1 MVHFWEL
8 CLSAWE
14 TSWPGPP
21 VNKCRKEEIN
31 TWPLESSWNKEI
43 FTSTYCLFYFT
54 SSSSPLC
61 SIKKKLIK
69 IKLSKNKAQLS
80 NPVKMVLW
88 DTSTPSFQCA
98 GLPNKYTI
106 PCSNAS
112 SLDLLACHAV
122 SSRSLDSVTFFLQPC
137 LRWPYCELRLKEY
150 SLPAKVYGDKIQSRH
165 T

>member
-1 MVHFWEL
+1 MTSGVEL
-8 CLSAWE
+8 E
-14 TSWPGPP
+14 QG
-21 VNKCRKEEIN
+21 NIYIN
-31 TWPLESSWNKEI
+31 LLPFLLYLLI
-43 FTSTYCLFYFT
+43 FPSLFYK
-54 SSSSPLC
+54 
-61 SIKKKLIK
+61 KKKLIK

-137 LRWPYCELRLKEY
+137 FRWPYCELRLKEY